1 MNVVYLKQTEDGKLR
16 KIPSLEEADYVRMP
30 VVLYKEIFGQHESG
44 EVVRIQREEYN
55 GLKKMLRIIR
65 DRELQLI
72 EKEKADE
79 HGYTPKYVDA
89 RVYDRSKPDI
99 TAEHII
105 KTTPVSLK
113 IDLLTAHT
121 LIKSDLQEF
130 YGFMDEQFFM
140 TSEGIKKEIK
150 AIDLLEAFKQKIEKN
165 DDRDFYVYNSE
176 YGRKLKEI
184 IDGSEAVSF
193 GPLKLMANMGQGVYE
208 VAYWATEPI

>member
-1 MNVVYLKQTEDGKLR
+1 MSVVYLKQTEDGKLK
-16 KIPSLEEADYVRMP
+16 KITSLEDADYVRMP
-30 VVLYKEIFGQHESG
+30 VALYRKSFEKHECE

-79 HGYTPKYVDA
+79 HGYTTKYVDE

-99 TAEHII
+99 KAEYII

-113 IDLLTAHT
+113 IDLLTAAT
-121 LIKSDLQEF
+121 MIKSDLQEF
-130 YGFMDEQFFM
+130 YGFMDEQYFM
-140 TSEGIKKEIK
+140 TSAGIKKEIK
-150 AIDLLEAFKQKIEKN
+150 AIDLLAAFKQKIEKN
-165 DDRDFYVYNSE
+165 DDRDFYVYDSE

-184 IDGSEAVSF
+184 IDSSEALSF
-193 GPLKLMANMGQGVYE
+193 GPIKLSANVGQGVYE
-208 VAYWATEPI
+208 VTYWGTVPV